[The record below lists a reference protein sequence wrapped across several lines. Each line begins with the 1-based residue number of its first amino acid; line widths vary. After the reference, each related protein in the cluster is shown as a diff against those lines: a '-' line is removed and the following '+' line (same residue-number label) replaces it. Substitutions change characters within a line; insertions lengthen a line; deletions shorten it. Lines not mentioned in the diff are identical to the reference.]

1 MISRTSSAAPRA
13 TAPLRVLLVENHADT
28 REFLTSML
36 EGLGYTVIVAASMAN
51 ALRAAARSGCD
62 VLISDIGL
70 PDGDG
75 WELLNRL
82 NLPRPMYAI
91 AMSGYG
97 TYPTVIGARPRA
109 IGTTWS
115 SRWSSSNWKASCI
128 RWLQSSAGQAANIT
142 AHVRHSVPV
151 RLKPGLLLATFARCW
166 WKGGIALVRFC
177 PLDARQNLGGQGR
190 NRTTDTR
197 IFSPLLYQLSYLA
210 CCNWTAVDACKF
222 TVAKGAKYS
231 WMTARPAA

>member
-1 MISRTSSAAPRA
+1 MISRTNSAASRA
-13 TAPLRVLLVENHADT
+13 AAPLRVLLVENHADT

-36 EGLGYTVIVAASMAN
+36 EGLGHTVIVAESMGN

-97 TYPTVIGARPRA
+97 TLSDRNRSKAAGYRHHLVKPMELEQLESILHSVAVALGSSGGQHHGAR
-109 IGTTWS
+109 TS
-115 SRWSSSNWKASCI
+115 
-128 RWLQSSAGQAANIT
+128 
-142 AHVRHSVPV
+142 
-151 RLKPGLLLATFARCW
+151 
-166 WKGGIALVRFC
+166 
-177 PLDARQNLGGQGR
+177 LGSG
-190 NRTTDTR
+190 
-197 IFSPLLYQLSYLA
+197 
-210 CCNWTAVDACKF
+210 
-222 TVAKGAKYS
+222 
-231 WMTARPAA
+231 

>member
-97 TYPTVIGARPRA
+97 TVSDRNQ
-109 IGTTWS
+109 S
-115 SRWSSSNWKASCI
+115 KAAGYRHHLVKPMELEQLESI
-128 RWLQSSAGQAANIT
+128 LSSAAEELHRSDAAE
-142 AHVRHSVPV
+142 VRDRG
-151 RLKPGLLLATFARCW
+151 RLAA
-166 WKGGIALVRFC
+166 
-177 PLDARQNLGGQGR
+177 
-190 NRTTDTR
+190 
-197 IFSPLLYQLSYLA
+197 
-210 CCNWTAVDACKF
+210 
-222 TVAKGAKYS
+222 GAK
-231 WMTARPAA
+231 AG